1 MQLQKGK
8 MRKKPCSGRARLK
21 ARSLLKLVLLL
32 LGPGAQECPS
42 EAETDEPGIAI
53 VVGVEALGVEV
64 CSFDVEFVVTYYAV
78 TAIEANGELIELEA
92 SFEFCVER
100 GGDGA
105 IVAVAHDDFFRG
117 RRIGDDV
124 VRREVDVHHVE
135 TDTHSRNQVE
145 EFVFA
150 ENLPAEHP
158 VRAIVEPACVVE
170 REVVD
175 LSVLVH
181 AVPSISFCLFL
192 LLTLVWSFGNLRY
205 CKVDVEPSQ
214 ELLVLCTNI
223 KMEGG
228 IELVKRVVGRGGEES
243 VD

>member
-1 MQLQKGK
+1 MLFF
-8 MRKKPCSGRARLK
+8 
-21 ARSLLKLVLLL
+21 
-32 LGPGAQECPS
+32 GPGAQECPG

-92 SFEFCVER
+92 SFKFSIER

-105 IVAVAHDDFFRG
+105 IVAVAHDGFFRG

-145 EFVFA
+145 ELVFA

-158 VRAIVEPACVVE
+158 VRAIVEPACIVE
-170 REVVD
+170 REGGV
-175 LSVLVH
+175 LRILVH
-181 AVPSISFCLFL
+181 ALCA
-192 LLTLVWSFGNLRY
+192 FGRPFRNLR
-205 CKVDVEPSQ
+205 
-214 ELLVLCTNI
+214 
-223 KMEGG
+223 
-228 IELVKRVVGRGGEES
+228 
-243 VD
+243 